1 MYRICQSVD
10 LAILL
15 DGGRKVTY
23 CPYCC
28 RSAEPR
34 THYVLVVLQYS
45 TVQYCTVLYST
56 CGCGCG
62 CGCRSRRNVWWL
74 AADDIVQER
83 HNVLVSLKVV
93 VFSGVSMRPIL
104 IKWGPIEDI

>member
-1 MYRICQSVD
+1 
-10 LAILL
+10 
-15 DGGRKVTY
+15 
-23 CPYCC
+23 
-28 RSAEPR
+28 
-34 THYVLVVLQYS
+34 
-45 TVQYCTVLYST
+45 
-56 CGCGCG
+56 
-62 CGCRSRRNVWWL
+62 VWWL